1 MEAKKILVDI
11 NEPRRQC
18 LQELGLKR
26 NFVKWVKD
34 ALEGRCIHHWLFFH
48 PHVVLFFMNNS
59 IK

>member
-11 NEPRRQC
+11 NESRRRC
-18 LQELGLKR
+18 LEELGLRR

-34 ALEGRCIHHWLFFH
+34 ALEGKCIHLYFH
-48 PHVVLFFMNNS
+48 PQVVFFSMNNS